1 MKTPAILLLIAA
13 AFVGGYGYGRWY
25 AKPAAVAGSATG
37 SPKVLYWQDPM
48 HPWYKSD
55 KPGTAPDCGM
65 KLVPVYAGAE
75 TGAPAGAA
83 AKEASQS
90 AVPGGD
96 RKVLYWVDAM
106 NPSHKSDKP
115 GTAPDGMKLVPVY
128 AEAGAKSESNGNQ
141 GAVQITPQKQQLIGV
156 EFGTAEYESVTGSIH
171 AAARV
176 TLDETRIAKV
186 QSRLEGWIDQL
197 FVDFTGKQ
205 VNKGDALLTIYSP
218 EAVATQMEYLLAI
231 KAQHT
236 MLDNPLHEMMDSTQ
250 NLVAAAKKRM
260 ELWDIS
266 DRQIEQ
272 VAATSQPL
280 QNLTLYSPIS
290 GFVMERNAFAKQRVT
305 PEMVLYTVA
314 DLSRV
319 WVIADVFEFESANVR
334 LNQPAT
340 LTVASQPG
348 RTFHGRVSYILP
360 QVDPI
365 ARTLKVRIAFDNPG
379 LALKP
384 DMYGEVDLQTGGTRK
399 LVAPLT
405 AVLNSGQQQRVF
417 VDKGNGYFEPRDV
430 KTGAQMDNRVEILSG
445 LKAGERIVISG
456 NFLMDSESR
465 LK

>member
-1 MKTPAILLLIAA
+1 MKTVAVLLLIGAA
-13 AFVGGYGYGRWY
+13 YVGGYGYGRWY
-25 AKPAAVAGSATG
+25 AKPGSASG
-37 SPKVLYWQDPM
+37 GGPKILYWMDAM

-55 KPGTAPDCGM
+55 KPGIAPDCGM
-65 KLVPVYAGAE
+65 KLVPVYAGGEAKSEARSE
-75 TGAPAGAA
+75 TRGAVPAGAP
-83 AKEASQS
+83 K
-90 AVPGGD
+90 P
-96 RKVLYWVDAM
+96 LYWVDAM
-106 NPSHKSDKP
+106 HPERKSDKP

-128 AEAGAKSESNGNQ
+128 ANGESKSETKGS
-141 GAVQITPQKQQLIGV
+141 VQITPEQQQLMGV
-156 EFGTAEYESVTGSIH
+156 EYGTAEYENVTGSIH

-197 FVDFTGKQ
+197 FVDFTGKF
-205 VNKGDALLTIYSP
+205 VTKGDALLTIYSP
-218 EAVATQMEYLLAI
+218 EALATQMEYLLAI

-236 MLDNPLHEMMDSTQ
+236 MVDNPLHEMMGSTD
-250 NLVAAAKKRM
+250 NLVAAAKKRL

-266 DRQIEQ
+266 DRQIDRI
-272 VAATSQPL
+272 AATGQPL

-314 DLSRV
+314 DLSSV

-334 LNQPAT
+334 LNQTAT
-340 LTVASQPG
+340 LTLASQPG

-365 ARTLKVRIAFDNPG
+365 ARTLKVRIAFANPG

-417 VDKGNGYFEPRDV
+417 VDKGNGTFEPREV

-456 NFLMDSESR
+456 NFLVDSESR